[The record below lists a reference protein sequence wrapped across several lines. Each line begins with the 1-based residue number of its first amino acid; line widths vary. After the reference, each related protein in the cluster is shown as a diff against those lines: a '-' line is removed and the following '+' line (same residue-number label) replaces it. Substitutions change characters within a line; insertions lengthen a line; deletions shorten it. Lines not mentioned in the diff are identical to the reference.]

1 MAEHTAR
8 YQRARFVIG
17 LLLLAF
23 LLYRVDAVIDLIKK
37 LMAILSPFVVGT
49 LMALLINLPLR
60 FLEDRIKLPVA
71 KPHLFK
77 VRRAVCLTLSVL
89 IVLSVLVVLMLVI
102 VPQVVAAVEGLIEA
116 LPSLIDQLEAWLTQ
130 QSANLREIL
139 GLSAT
144 DESSVREQFQSA
156 YNFLIGGIGYSSN
169 VVLSAAQLVVN
180 ALVGLVFAIYLLFSK
195 ERIKQ
200 QLLRVSDAY
209 LGPRRSFHLRR
220 VMDLL
225 VEAFSNF
232 MGGQLLQA
240 VLSSVLT
247 WVVMTIFGMPYAT
260 LVSLIVFVMAF
271 IPIFGPYISGAIG
284 TLLVL
289 TQEPN
294 KALWFLFL
302 FFVVQQLEGS
312 LVYPRIMSSAV
323 DMPSIWILVAVTL
336 GGGTMGIVGM
346 LLFIPLAAVAYRI
359 LSEETAQREAVRAHE
374 GVAEAPS

>member
-374 GVAEAPS
+374 CVAEAPS